1 MVPAASPQ
9 PRVPDAGT
17 PRDYTAFSR
26 AAAADRFRNGLWQMV
41 LSLAVTSLTPLLL
54 VPLFLR
60 AWGPSAYGRWL
71 TLTAVVSYLS
81 LFDLGGQTFIG
92 NLAAM
97 DFAKGDSEGMRAK
110 FSEGLSLFIAIAS
123 AAYAAIVMVALL
135 LPSVGLLG
143 KRIVLQRN
151 DWIILLLM
159 AGTVLLA
166 VPGGIYAVAYRASGL
181 FSRGTAIGTFSRLGA
196 FVCYVVALM
205 SGIGPAAYATI
216 YALVAV
222 LTTVIVVRDASHRIA
237 ACRSLRISWKAA
249 RAGVSHLKG
258 ALFFWLLSVANAAN
272 QQGVVLVLAV
282 LSGPTVVVIFVT
294 HRMIA
299 SAVGYVPSIFQGPTI
314 PEMTFLYARK
324 NIEGLAQLVKVTLKT
339 VVLISAL
346 LGMLAWLVLPVV
358 YQTWTRHRVALDMRL
373 LALLLAQA
381 ILASAWTTSAWSL
394 IAANR
399 HQSLAYWNTGNA
411 LITIVLAVVL
421 VPRYGVYGAAIASLL
436 GDIVCGLV
444 VYPTLAGRLSRCSA
458 AEILGSAGVPLL
470 AVCGIGIPVLMV
482 RRFLGV
488 GQFGLLVAL
497 SVVAV
502 WLLSFLFV
510 YNKGERHWIRLEVL
524 RLCGI

>member
-1 MVPAASPQ
+1 
-9 PRVPDAGT
+9 
-17 PRDYTAFSR
+17 
-26 AAAADRFRNGLWQMV
+26 
-41 LSLAVTSLTPLLL
+41 
-54 VPLFLR
+54 
-60 AWGPSAYGRWL
+60 
-71 TLTAVVSYLS
+71 
-81 LFDLGGQTFIG
+81 
-92 NLAAM
+92 
-97 DFAKGDSEGMRAK
+97 
-110 FSEGLSLFIAIAS
+110 
-123 AAYAAIVMVALL
+123 
-135 LPSVGLLG
+135 
-143 KRIVLQRN
+143 
-151 DWIILLLM
+151 
-159 AGTVLLA
+159 
-166 VPGGIYAVAYRASGL
+166 
-181 FSRGTAIGTFSRLGA
+181 
-196 FVCYVVALM
+196 
-205 SGIGPAAYATI
+205 
-216 YALVAV
+216 
-222 LTTVIVVRDASHRIA
+222 
-237 ACRSLRISWKAA
+237 
-249 RAGVSHLKG
+249 
-258 ALFFWLLSVANAAN
+258 
-272 QQGVVLVLAV
+272 
-282 LSGPTVVVIFVT
+282 
-294 HRMIA
+294 MIA